1 MTWPLS
7 LLGKSLI
14 FSFIPLALSFPVLT
28 KDQGFRMAR
37 PRHRSNL
44 PHPAVRREANQ
55 TRGEAAQLSQGA
67 GDLIPACFYSWLGF
81 WSGWFA
87 A

>member
-1 MTWPLS
+1 
-7 LLGKSLI
+7 
-14 FSFIPLALSFPVLT
+14 
-28 KDQGFRMAR
+28 MAR

>member
-1 MTWPLS
+1 
-7 LLGKSLI
+7 
-14 FSFIPLALSFPVLT
+14 
-28 KDQGFRMAR
+28 MAR

-67 GDLIPACFYSWLGF
+67 GDLIPACLLLMARFLIWVVRGIAIGVIIL
-81 WSGWFA
+81 A
-87 A
+87 